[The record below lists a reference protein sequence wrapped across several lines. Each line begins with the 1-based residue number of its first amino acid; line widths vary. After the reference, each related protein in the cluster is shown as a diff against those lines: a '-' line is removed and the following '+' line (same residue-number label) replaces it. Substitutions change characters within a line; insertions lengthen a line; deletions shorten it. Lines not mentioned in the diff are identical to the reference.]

1 MSTLGEDIF
10 AENWIEQFRRN
21 KHEHPFYAV
30 RDLSDYDA
38 ACDRGVDCF
47 SWDDTPEGMD
57 VWSDRDEN
65 HI

>member
-21 KHEHPFYAV
+21 KHERPFEGV
-30 RDLSDYDA
+30 RNLSDYAA

-47 SWDDTPEGMD
+47 SWYFTPEGDD
-57 VWSDRDEN
+57 VWSERDAN
-65 HI
+65 HR

>member
-21 KHEHPFYAV
+21 KKQAPFYSA
-30 RDLSDYDA
+30 RALSDYEA
-38 ACDRGVDCF
+38 ACDQGVDCF

-57 VWSDRDEN
+57 VWSERDEN